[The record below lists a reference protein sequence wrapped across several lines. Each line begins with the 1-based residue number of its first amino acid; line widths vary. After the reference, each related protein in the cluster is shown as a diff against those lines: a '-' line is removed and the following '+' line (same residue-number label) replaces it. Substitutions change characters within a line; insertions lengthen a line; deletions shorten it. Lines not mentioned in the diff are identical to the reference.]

1 MTDEELQEAIEVAKE
16 SVSGFA
22 DNDSLE
28 MLLADAV
35 LELEIRLHIEQE
47 CYKNL
52 CEELEAIR
60 RGL

>member
-1 MTDEELQEAIEVAKE
+1 MTDEELQKAIEVAKE
-16 SVSGFA
+16 SVAGFA

-35 LELEIRLHIEQE
+35 LELQTRLYIEEE